1 MTEIEAITI
10 TKYES
15 TLLPSMVLFDFEMIN
30 PSFTGIGINHHK
42 NYRIFLIPQQ
52 AFPNSSLVQ
61 STVLSPEDKRNEHDK
76 CVL

>member
-30 PSFTGIGINHHK
+30 PSFKHAK
-42 NYRIFLIPQQ
+42 
-52 AFPNSSLVQ
+52 
-61 STVLSPEDKRNEHDK
+61 
-76 CVL
+76 